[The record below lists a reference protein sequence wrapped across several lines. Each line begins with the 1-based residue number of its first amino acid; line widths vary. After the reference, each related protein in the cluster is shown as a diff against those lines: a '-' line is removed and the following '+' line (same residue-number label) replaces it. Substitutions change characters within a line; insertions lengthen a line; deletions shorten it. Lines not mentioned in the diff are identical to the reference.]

1 MFAFS
6 SVIGNYY
13 YGEANIRFITKKKW
27 VLNCYR
33 ILVAGMVLCGALI
46 TLDLAWALA
55 DLTMALMALCNL
67 ILSDYRSQKK
77 AGIRNPVFKKE
88 SLPEIQD
95 KLECW

>member
-1 MFAFS
+1 M
-6 SVIGNYY
+6 
-13 YGEANIRFITKKKW
+13 
-27 VLNCYR
+27 LNCYR

-67 ILSDYRSQKK
+67 IAIMILSPQAFKLLSDYRSQKK